1 MKPRF
6 FLAGA
11 TFSIFPL
18 AFSFEMQ
25 YTSKVRHGDVAQL
38 GERSVRI
45 REVEGSI
52 PFVSTISTSEESA
65 VCRFLFCVIDEALA
79 LRERGYGLLVKEAII
94 ANNDIVVICDKK

>member
-1 MKPRF
+1 MRKKG
-6 FLAGA
+6 LI
-11 TFSIFPL
+11 FSLRRAIMSL
-18 AFSFEMQ
+18 VS
-25 YTSKVRHGDVAQL
+25 HGDVAQL

-65 VCRFLFCVIDEALA
+65 VCRFFFCVIDEALV
-79 LRERGYGLLVKEAII
+79 LQERGYSLLVKEAII

>member
-25 YTSKVRHGDVAQL
+25 YTRKVRHGDVAQL

-45 REVEGSI
+45 REVESSI
-52 PFVSTISTSEESA
+52 LFVSTILDSSA
-65 VCRFLFCVIDEALA
+65 CLYRLFCVIDETLA